1 MMKQVLFLTIALAVT
16 MVPCSYGM
24 LIGNFEGSLDGWLP
38 NDAAISMSSIGA
50 SVGSGS
56 MLISGPGG
64 WHINCRLDLKPIM
77 GALGSA
83 TKISADVTAFAADMT
98 VNWMNMEMIY
108 NGQNNDESG
117 ANNNIGW
124 NSLGGMDILRD
135 GITHTLT
142 WDVPEALMN
151 KLAGVDNNIWWLELM
166 IISNNDG
173 QNAMFYVDNIQLIP
187 EPATMSLLGLGGLAF
202 LRRRK

>member
-1 MMKQVLFLTIALAVT
+1 MKKVLFISLAVALVV
-16 MVPCSYGM
+16 VPGSYAA

-64 WHINCRLDLKPIM
+64 WHIDCRLDLKPIM
-77 GALGSA
+77 GILGS
-83 TKISADVTAFAADMT
+83 TTQISADVTAFASDMT
-98 VNWMNMEMIY
+98 VSWMNMEMIY
-108 NGQNNDESG
+108 NGQNNDDSG
-117 ANNNIGW
+117 TNNNIGW
-124 NSLGGMDILRD
+124 NSLGGRDILGD

-173 QNAMFYVDNIQLIP
+173 QNAMFYVDNVQLIP